1 MTQHYIV
8 MADIVRSRV
17 YDGDFLMPEFKR
29 VVEECNRAYR
39 EKLLSPFTITLG
51 DEFQGVA
58 DSLRNAVEAILF
70 LEDRLLTVHPAFS
83 LRYVLVYG
91 AIDTPVN
98 PDIAHGM
105 AGPGLT
111 AAREALA
118 RKRRGR
124 LRFQLD
130 IPDHPYS
137 EEMQMLFRL
146 LELLSAHWKQK
157 DYGLIK
163 ELLVNSSDMAVAAL
177 FEKTASQIWKRRKT
191 LQIEEFTSV
200 KELLMRTVDYC
211 ERDRHA

>member
-1 MTQHYIV
+1 

-157 DYGLIK
+157 DYGLSLIH
-163 ELLVNSSDMAVAAL
+163 
-177 FEKTASQIWKRRKT
+177 I
-191 LQIEEFTSV
+191 
-200 KELLMRTVDYC
+200 
-211 ERDRHA
+211 

>member
-1 MTQHYIV
+1 M
-8 MADIVRSRV
+8 
-17 YDGDFLMPEFKR
+17 
-29 VVEECNRAYR
+29 
-39 EKLLSPFTITLG
+39 
-51 DEFQGVA
+51 A